1 MDDSATAAC
10 LPTGTVEELSIEG
23 QRLVEA
29 TVNDAHEVLATLEE
43 VLTRAGGWAG
53 SGPPAPSSTSA
64 LGSDSSGHG
73 LEPLSGSVDA
83 VRSRY
88 MASSAALRAV
98 ITAITNSPQVS
109 VPAHGCGHTDIGRS
123 RQTPSLGIRTQ
134 LVQLRQGE
142 RDNGGEKADD
152 GDLDQLEHRAH
163 KLREVGVL
171 DQVFGCGVLMHGE

>member
-98 ITAITNSPQVS
+98 ITAITNSPQ
-109 VPAHGCGHTDIGRS
+109 
-123 RQTPSLGIRTQ
+123 
-134 LVQLRQGE
+134 LRQGE

-163 KLREVGVL
+163 KLREEVL
-171 DQVFGCGVLMHGE
+171 RKNRALKLLIDKTRELVSDLSLWQTTSL